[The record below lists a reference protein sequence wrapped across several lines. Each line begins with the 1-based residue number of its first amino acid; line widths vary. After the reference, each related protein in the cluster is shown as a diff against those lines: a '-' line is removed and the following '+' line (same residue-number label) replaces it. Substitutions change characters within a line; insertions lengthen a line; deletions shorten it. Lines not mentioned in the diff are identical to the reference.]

1 MWIKCSSDFKVNYF
15 KSKPE
20 RCHLPTTVKSPCPH
34 NQMSII
40 ILKRCPILRTFI
52 HKIMSHCWR
61 ERIFPSCW
69 KQAFTILIHKKG
81 SNMESSNFR
90 PITFQS
96 IFVERYSSLIRNE
109 IYNFLL
115 QNQFIESNIQKGFWR
130 AISGTIEHTELL
142 IHIIKH
148 AKK

>member
-20 RCHLPTTVKSPCPH
+20 RYHLPTTVKSPCPH

-96 IFVERYSSLIRNE
+96 IFVKDILRLFEMKFTTFFSKIN
-109 IYNFLL
+109 LL
-115 QNQFIESNIQKGFWR
+115 SRTYRKV
-130 AISGTIEHTELL
+130 SGEQYQGQ
-142 IHIIKH
+142 
-148 AKK
+148 